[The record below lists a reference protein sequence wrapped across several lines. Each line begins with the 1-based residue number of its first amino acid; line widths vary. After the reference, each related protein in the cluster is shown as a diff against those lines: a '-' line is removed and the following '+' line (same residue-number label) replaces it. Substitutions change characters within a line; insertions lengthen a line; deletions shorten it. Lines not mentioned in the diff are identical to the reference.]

1 MSKKYKCDVRLKEGV
16 WQKCNIPVTTRT
28 SASKYF
34 DEHLEI
40 TSVTG
45 MGMLYNGI
53 PIFVQ
58 PHKDNKDKTDGY
70 NLTCYGSFLSLKV
83 FRSKEEIDTWLSK
96 WDCNC
101 IKLIL
106 KYNRDLFK
114 YINEHDGKI
123 SMKQYL
129 DWADERKERDLK
141 AYNSLSSKI
150 HREMYT

>member
-1 MSKKYKCDVRLKEGV
+1 MLKYKCDVKLKEGV
-16 WQKCNIPVTTRT
+16 WQKCSIPVTNRT
-28 SASKYF
+28 SSSKYF
-34 DEHLEI
+34 DEFLEI

-45 MGMLYNGI
+45 MGMLFDGI

-58 PHKDNKDKTDGY
+58 PHKDKKGKTDGY
-70 NLTCYGSFLSLKV
+70 QLTCYGSFLSLKV
-83 FRSKEEIDTWLSK
+83 FRSKDQINEWLSN
-96 WDCNC
+96 WNPDCL
-101 IKLIL
+101 KLIL

-129 DWADERKERDLK
+129 DWADERKESDLK

-150 HREMYT
+150 NREMYT